1 MRAFARPL
9 PAVQGDLQGRT
20 RQPRRG
26 KKNGDDAVAPPVFFS
41 HSMGDV
47 VVARQVRFSSLSS
60 APSPSSSAMAS
71 EGWHAQIRALLSRAR
86 ARAFPR
92 ENKKREQRP
101 LSLSLFPS
109 FSKPRPRRG
118 KKVKGRS
125 HFPSRSTV
133 ARMLQRNAVFLP
145 SSVPLRTGLST
156 HTHPHASALC
166 SPKTAAAAMNEPK
179 RAKLGS
185 SRNAIDPTSASTC
198 AAAAA
203 ASLTGDGGAA
213 AARSA
218 ASAAPPSSRPAPVC
232 LSHEIVD
239 SFNVPGESE

>member
-1 MRAFARPL
+1 METTLSPPLFFFPTRWATSSSLGKCDSPPSPLRLLRPPL
-9 PAVQGDLQGRT
+9 RWRV
-20 RQPRRG
+20 RRG
-26 KKNGDDAVAPPVFFS
+26 TRKSERFPL
-41 HSMGDV
+41 
-47 VVARQVRFSSLSS
+47 RQERERF
-60 APSPSSSAMAS
+60 P
-71 EGWHAQIRALLSRAR
+71 ERTK
-86 ARAFPR
+86 R
-92 ENKKREQRP
+92 ENKGLSPSLSFP
-101 LSLSLFPS
+101 LS
-109 FSKPRPRRG
+109 RNRDREG
-118 KKVKGRS
+118 EKKVTGRS